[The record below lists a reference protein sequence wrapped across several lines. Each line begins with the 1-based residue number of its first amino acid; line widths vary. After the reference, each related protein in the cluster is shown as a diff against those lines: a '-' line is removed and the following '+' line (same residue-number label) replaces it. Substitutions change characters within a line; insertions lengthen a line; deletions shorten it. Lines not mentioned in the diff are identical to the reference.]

1 MKESRLLQV
10 GVLIL
15 ALSFSLLVLRVAFFG
30 VRVHH
35 DATVTVEMRQAGP
48 R

>member
-1 MKESRLLQV
+1 MKESKLLQA
-10 GVLIL
+10 GALIL

-35 DATVTVEMRQAGP
+35 DANVTVELRQAGP